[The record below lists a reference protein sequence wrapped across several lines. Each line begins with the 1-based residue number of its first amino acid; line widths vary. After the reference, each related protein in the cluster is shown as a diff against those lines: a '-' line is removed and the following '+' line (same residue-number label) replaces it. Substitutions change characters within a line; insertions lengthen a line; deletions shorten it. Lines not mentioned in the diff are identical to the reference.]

1 MDQTLIR
8 IGNEEY
14 ARQNESFGL
23 TTLRHD
29 HVRIEDPTTI
39 AFEFRAKSGKEQ
51 RVRLSDPRL
60 ATVVHACHE
69 LPGQEL
75 FSYVDDAGRVVDVGS
90 GDVNAYLRA
99 VTRAVC
105 VAGFVSPG

>member
-1 MDQTLIR
+1 VLGAVIWLMDQTLLR
-8 IGNEEY
+8 TGNEEY
-14 ARQNESFGL
+14 ARRNRSFGL

-29 HVRIEDPTTI
+29 HVRLEDPTTVM
-39 AFEFRAKSGKEQ
+39 FEFRAKSGREQ

-75 FSYVDDAGRVVDVGS
+75 FQYVNDDGRVWTS
-90 GDVNAYLRA
+90 GRP
-99 VTRAVC
+99 T
-105 VAGFVSPG
+105 